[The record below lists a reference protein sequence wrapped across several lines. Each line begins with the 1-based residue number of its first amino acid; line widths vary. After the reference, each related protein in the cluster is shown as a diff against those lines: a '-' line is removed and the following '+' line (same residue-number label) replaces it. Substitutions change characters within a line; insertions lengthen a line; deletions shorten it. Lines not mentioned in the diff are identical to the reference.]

1 MLFLEMF
8 IREEDLIFPLRTEK
22 FLRAGWMVVTSLFRK
37 EKASFCLSANTATF
51 GCKAAVRRS
60 ERFSVSPPKMVLQRY
75 QIFSRK
81 TQLEGC
87 ISWHWLFN
95 IKL

>member
-1 MLFLEMF
+1 MLFLETF

-22 FLRAGWMVVTSLFRK
+22 FLRAGWMVLASLFRK

-51 GCKAAVRRS
+51 GT
-60 ERFSVSPPKMVLQRY
+60 VSLPKLVLQRY